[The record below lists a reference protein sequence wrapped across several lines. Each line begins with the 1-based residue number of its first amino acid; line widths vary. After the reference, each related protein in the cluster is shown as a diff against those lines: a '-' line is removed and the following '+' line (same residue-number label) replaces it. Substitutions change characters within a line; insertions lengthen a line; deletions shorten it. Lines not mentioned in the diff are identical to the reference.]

1 MQIITLTTL
10 DDAVVTL
17 VSQNICSMLETRDH
31 TGTVITLTND
41 QEITVKE
48 SMLEIA
54 QQMQSAVKF

>member
-17 VSQNICSMLETRDH
+17 VSQNICSMLQTRDQL
-31 TGTVITLTND
+31 GTEVILINN
-41 QEITVKE
+41 QKITVRE

-54 QQMQSAVKF
+54 QQMQAAAKF